1 MSNLILMLI
10 IEFFVVI
17 ILFEGITAMVKQEQ
31 PLTKEIYKSF
41 FIGVLIA
48 IIVYL
53 YIKS

>member
-1 MSNLILMLI
+1 MSNLILMLVV
-10 IEFFVVI
+10 EFFVVI
-17 ILFEGITAMVKQEQ
+17 ILFEGIASMIKQEQ
-31 PLTKEIYKSF
+31 PLAKEVYKSL